1 MVQRLVAAAVAVA
14 AAAPIGGDTKVPK
27 SANGHKKG
35 QEYLVDVRAEVRN
48 RDGYSGEKER
58 ERERERT
65 PEFNETHRM
74 NVLWPTRVCELT
86 RRKTR
91 KRGRKVVTYRCF
103 WRCSLGDVGQKFVEK
118 GGVLLLLLL
127 VLLDVLV
134 PRLNELFQEG
144 QTVFTLQTLKQGG
157 LVLPPVLLQ
166 VRKKIRLLGR
176 C

>member
-1 MVQRLVAAAVAVA
+1 M
-14 AAAPIGGDTKVPK
+14 
-27 SANGHKKG
+27 
-35 QEYLVDVRAEVRN
+35 
-48 RDGYSGEKER
+48 
-58 ERERERT
+58 
-65 PEFNETHRM
+65 
-74 NVLWPTRVCELT
+74 
-86 RRKTR
+86 
-91 KRGRKVVTYRCF
+91 
-103 WRCSLGDVGQKFVEK
+103 EK